1 MWQWCVTLESRHRP
15 AGLRAVRWRVVLSD
29 DASGRA
35 TRGHSS
41 SSLKFGCVAAGKV
54 LDMEGRP
61 LAYGKRNQ
69 AAASDF
75 ANGWFVATGTLD
87 PFAAR

>member
-1 MWQWCVTLESRHRP
+1 
-15 AGLRAVRWRVVLSD
+15 
-29 DASGRA
+29 
-35 TRGHSS
+35 
-41 SSLKFGCVAAGKV
+41 
-54 LDMEGRP
+54 MEGRP

-87 PFAAR
+87 PFAFK